1 MVATSG
7 SLVYPTPQRPI
18 EINGTTITS
27 GTYIRMTIANG
38 QPFYINVADLIEYNT
53 FQNTDEIII
62 TDIDH
67 SVTVRV
73 GEILAN
79 KIIYQEEVL
88 PQNLGSVE
96 FYKNEPDDI
105 QA

>member
-7 SLVYPTPQRPI
+7 RLIYPTPQKPI
-18 EINGTTITS
+18 YIYDEPITS
-27 GTYIRMTIANG
+27 GTYIEMTIANG
-38 QPFYINVADLIEYNT
+38 QPFYINVADLIEYNI

-67 SVTVRV
+67 SVTARV

-79 KIIYQEEVL
+79 KIIYQEEIL
-88 PQNLGSVE
+88 PQNLGSIE